1 MIKLLYNQV
10 ADNLRILHEY
20 GWVKVKSSLAYKKE
34 RNVDGFI
41 KTDVIDETIL
51 RFILPANPKN
61 LRGILDH
68 AMTWSSNPKPSD
80 PAELRDLGEILEDI
94 DKGEIP
100 SRAECYW
107 ALKAFRF
114 MHGWTN
120 DLLVR
125 ELELNTTSDRALQGT
140 KEYLRNSMLSGAL
153 ERRPDEWLEK
163 K

>member
-1 MIKLLYNQV
+1 MFKLLYNQV

-20 GWVKVKSSLAYKKE
+20 GWVKVKSSLAYEKE

-41 KTDVIDETIL
+41 KTDVMDENIL

-61 LRGILDH
+61 LRGILEH
-68 AMTWSSNPKPSD
+68 TMVWGSTPLPSD
-80 PAELRDLGEILEDI
+80 PVELRNLGEILEDI

-114 MHGWTN
+114 MYGWTN
-120 DLLVR
+120 DMLVR
-125 ELELNTTSDRALQGT
+125 EMELNTTSDRALQGT
-140 KEYLRNSMLSGAL
+140 KEYLRTSLLAGAL
-153 ERRPDEWLEK
+153 ERRPDAWLK
-163 K
+163 KK